1 LAAPGSGAAKR
12 RIIPKRKERN
22 NVTQLRDRSS
32 KRLGLACACPLFIAA
47 FIYTA
52 SATATE
58 ASAPANAQTLPGAD
72 VQGLLALVKSYNP
85 NLAAAALD
93 AEEAAAKVY
102 PAGAL
107 DDPTVNLSRDEGF
120 RQTMISVS
128 QEFPLWG
135 KRGLRKGVAE
145 ANARGARDRQGGVQ
159 RELEEQIK
167 VAFAQYYAADR
178 ALTVTHDIHTL
189 LDNLSESVRARYAQ
203 GLANQS
209 DAIRADLERTRI
221 NSELFTLE
229 RDREASKAKI
239 NALIGREIEA
249 PLAQPNSLR
258 TVPAADSLVF
268 ASLMMRAREQNPML
282 AMAEANIAAAEAE
295 LKLTEK
301 AWYPDLILSVGADDL
316 PGMAPRP
323 TVGVGVKLPLQ
334 WGVRR
339 ANEQA
344 ASAKASA
351 ARSRLA
357 GTRLQIESD
366 LQVALLTISQ
376 TQQSKSLLRNA
387 LSQQSEA
394 AYESSLASYQ
404 NARGDLTAVLD
415 TAHQQI
421 EINVEVLRVETEE
434 QTALAA
440 IERLIGGEL

>member
-1 LAAPGSGAAKR
+1 MIRLSP
-12 RIIPKRKERN
+12 I
-22 NVTQLRDRSS
+22 SS
-32 KRLGLACACPLFIAA
+32 KRRRSICVCSLFVTIFVCAGPTIAA
-47 FIYTA
+47 ET
-52 SATATE
+52 SSPATVQ
-58 ASAPANAQTLPGAD
+58 PLPGAD
-72 VQGLLALVKSYNP
+72 VPSLLALVKNYNP

-93 AEEAAAKVY
+93 AEEAAARVY

-120 RQTMISVS
+120 RQTMLSVS

-135 KRGLRKGVAE
+135 KRGLRREVAE
-145 ANARGARDRQGGVQ
+145 ANARGARDRQGSVQ
-159 RELEEQIK
+159 KELEEQVK

-189 LDNLSESVRARYAQ
+189 LDSLSETVRARYAQ

-229 RDREASKAKI
+229 RDREAAKAKI
-239 NALIGREIEA
+239 NALIGRPIEA

-258 TVPAADSLVF
+258 TVPPANSLVF
-268 ASLMMRAREQNPML
+268 AGLMMRARDQNPMF
-282 AMAEANIAAAEAE
+282 AMAKANIAAAEGE
-295 LKLTEK
+295 LKLAEK

-357 GTRLQIESD
+357 GTT
-366 LQVALLTISQ
+366 LQVESELKTALLTISQ

-387 LSQQSEA
+387 LSQQTEA

-415 TAHQQI
+415 AAHQQI

-434 QTALAA
+434 QTAFAA
-440 IERLIGGEL
+440 IERLVGDEP